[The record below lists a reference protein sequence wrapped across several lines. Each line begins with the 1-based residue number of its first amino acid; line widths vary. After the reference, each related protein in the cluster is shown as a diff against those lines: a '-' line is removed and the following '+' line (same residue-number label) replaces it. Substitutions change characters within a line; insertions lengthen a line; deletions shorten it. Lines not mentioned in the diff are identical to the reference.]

1 VDERF
6 DVVVR
11 AGSVVR
17 GDTVDEADVG
27 IRAGRIA
34 AIAAPGSLDTAR
46 SEERVDARG
55 LYVLPGVIDA
65 HVHFREPGLESKE
78 AWSTGSLAAV
88 MGGVTTVIDMPNTVP
103 VTATAADVADKA
115 ARIEARSWCDAG
127 VFGLAGEASIDAV
140 PELAGAGVLGFKA
153 FMGTT
158 VGDLAPLSDDALRA
172 AMVAVAATGLRL
184 GVHAEDDAVIAAETA
199 RLRAEGR
206 TDPVAHAEARPPRS
220 RSTPSNVRAAWRTRP
235 VRGSTCSTCRRPTVS
250 RCSSLGAHAA
260 ADITCELTPHHA
272 FLAAEEMPRLGSVA
286 RVNPPLRPHPN
297 GEFLVRALADGRIT
311 AVATDH
317 APHEPELKLLPDIWR
332 AVSGFA
338 GVETALRLFLT
349 FGVHR
354 GAIALPVLA
363 RAMAAGPARTWG
375 LAPRKGA
382 IEPGADA
389 DLVLVDLDRVGV
401 IRASD
406 GHSRNPL
413 GPWEGVPTR
422 GMPVMTF
429 LRGELAM
436 RDGEPV
442 GEPRGRFVRP
452 HR

>member
-1 VDERF
+1 MDERF

-17 GDTVDEADVG
+17 GDTVDAADVG

-88 MGGVTTVIDMPNTVP
+88 MGGVTTVVDMPNTVP

-158 VGDLAPLSDDALRA
+158 VGDLPPLSDDALRA

-206 TDPVAHAEARPPRS
+206 TDPTAHAEARPPRS
-220 RSTPSNVRAAWRTRP
+220 EIGAIERACRLAHETGARLHVFHLSTADGLAALESWRA
-235 VRGSTCSTCRRPTVS
+235 RGT
-250 RCSSLGAHAA
+250 
-260 ADITCELTPHHA
+260 DITCELTPHHA

-297 GEFLVRALADGRIT
+297 GELLVRALADGRIT

-406 GHSRNPL
+406 GHSQNPL